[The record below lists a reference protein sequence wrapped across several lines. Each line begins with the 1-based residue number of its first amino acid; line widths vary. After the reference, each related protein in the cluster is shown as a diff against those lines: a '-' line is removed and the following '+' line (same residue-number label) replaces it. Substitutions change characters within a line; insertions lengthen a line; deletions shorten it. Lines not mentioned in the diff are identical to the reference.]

1 VLEISP
7 FSPLKLLTHQEKIRT
22 MHGGGF
28 VYPVSVEFDASN
40 SCPHDCPFC
49 SFGTSQSHGYR
60 QQNWVQF
67 PTDRA
72 LTLMEEL
79 AACGVKA
86 VTFTGGGEPLVHKQI
101 AAIME
106 RAASVGLEFG
116 VVTNGFALK
125 GAAQDVIAKHAKF
138 LRVSL
143 DAGTPETHQFT
154 HGTATPQFHAIIA
167 NLAATRAKSSTL
179 TIGASFCVMDQNWKE
194 IYAAAKLVKDA
205 GGNYLEV
212 RPTFPTDWRGDGW
225 GSALADGHV
234 DDAKTEILHAR
245 THLVGDGFR
254 VIGMVDR
261 FDALAAPKKEFSQCR
276 TGSLTT
282 VIGADGRIWW
292 CCVQRGQEFF
302 NTASVLHQ
310 PFAAA
315 WREAMD
321 KKMSERIDLST
332 CPRCRYDSMNVVIE
346 QAVMSDGLHAN
357 FF

>member
-1 VLEISP
+1 MELISP
-7 FSPLKLLTHQEKIRT
+7 FTPMKLLAHRDKIAA
-22 MHGGGF
+22 MLSGGF

-40 SCPHDCPFC
+40 MCPHDCPFC

-67 PTDRA
+67 PTERA
-72 LTLMEEL
+72 LSLMEEL

-86 VTFTGGGEPLVHKQI
+86 VTFTGGGEPLVHKSI

-106 RAASVGLEFG
+106 KAASVGLEFG

-138 LRVSL
+138 VRVSL
-143 DAGTPETHQFT
+143 DAGTAETHRYT
-154 HGTATPQFHAIIA
+154 HGTATDQFHAIIA
-167 NLAATRAKSSTL
+167 NIAATRAKSPTL
-179 TIGASFCVMDQNWKE
+179 TIGASFCMMEQNYKE
-194 IYAAAKLVKDA
+194 LYAAAKLLKDVGA
-205 GGNYLEV
+205 SYIEC
-212 RPTFPTDWRGDGW
+212 RPTYPTDWRGDGW
-225 GSALADGHV
+225 GHALTSIEEAR
-234 DDAKTEILHAR
+234 TEILHAR
-245 THLVGDGFR
+245 HHLDGDGFR

-261 FDALAAPKKEFSQCR
+261 FDALTAPKKEFSQCR
-276 TGSLTT
+276 TGALTT

-310 PFAAA
+310 PFSEA

-321 KKMSERIDLST
+321 KRMSERIDLAT
-332 CPRCRYDSMNVVIE
+332 CPRCRYDSLNFVLSEAIE
-346 QAVMSDGLHAN
+346 KDGCHAN